1 MLDTAMRLNPVIPS
15 SYSEDLGEILYMKG
29 DYADAIAA
37 FERALE
43 ISPLHMRARMWL
55 AATLSHIGQIE
66 DAQWQVNELTMLSPD
81 FLLHVW
87 STPFRFVICE
97 FGIDYCMIY
106 TRQEYTSKDC
116 RQTHRS

>member
-66 DAQWQVNELTMLSPD
+66 DAQWQVNELTMLSPE
-81 FLLHVW
+81 FSLARLEY
-87 STPFRFVICE
+87 TFPFRDLRVRDRLLYDLHQA
-97 FGIDYCMIY
+97 GIH
-106 TRQEYTSKDC
+106 E
-116 RQTHRS
+116 